1 MQQFCAYLLLLK
13 MYMPLQPV
21 RKEFM
26 VWWMKSPDSWGAWI
40 LITRV
45 TFEAGSI
52 DFLSLPCETAKI
64 IDGVEV
70 VNEQKWKPSM
80 ISEYLRY
87 LIYSWF
93 HNVSLHSQLSGY
105 DPQLAR
111 WDVDQR
117 WLSMADDLCGK
128 KRAAMN
134 LREFIK
140 QTFERFNQPTHIRL
154 FTSFV
159 HLFILYKP
167 RVVTL
172 WQDLRLSQLASN
184 DNDIQHKPKRQP
196 WILVAGICTRQSCLS
211 SFSCCAGVQP
221 FVVKQG
227 NDDLGSCFIVHLD
240 NMKLPFAMHLTSVLF
255 VHMVKVLFAQAEC
268 SDVCSSFA

>member
-1 MQQFCAYLLLLK
+1 MDHSGEGHFCQSILMSNCSTTVLRCFSYYSICMYLFRNLFSSPMQQFCAYLLLLK

-87 LIYSWF
+87 LFLVSQRFPTQPAFRLWSATGKVRCGSTMTFHGWWFVWQKTSCNEFEGIYQANIWAIQS
-93 HNVSLHSQLSGY
+93 
-105 DPQLAR
+105 
-111 WDVDQR
+111 
-117 WLSMADDLCGK
+117 
-128 KRAAMN
+128 
-134 LREFIK
+134 
-140 QTFERFNQPTHIRL
+140 THP
-154 FTSFV
+154 
-159 HLFILYKP
+159 Y
-167 RVVTL
+167 
-172 WQDLRLSQLASN
+172 
-184 DNDIQHKPKRQP
+184 
-196 WILVAGICTRQSCLS
+196 
-211 SFSCCAGVQP
+211 
-221 FVVKQG
+221 
-227 NDDLGSCFIVHLD
+227 
-240 NMKLPFAMHLTSVLF
+240 
-255 VHMVKVLFAQAEC
+255 
-268 SDVCSSFA
+268 